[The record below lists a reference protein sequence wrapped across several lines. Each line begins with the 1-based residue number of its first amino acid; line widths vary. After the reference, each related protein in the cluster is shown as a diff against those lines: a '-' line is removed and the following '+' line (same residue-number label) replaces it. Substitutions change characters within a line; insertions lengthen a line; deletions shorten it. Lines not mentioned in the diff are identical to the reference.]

1 MAAEVCERKSAIV
14 ERRGK
19 VLLERGRP
27 VEARERFVEAPQVA
41 QRIAQIVVRVRDV
54 VVEPDGSPDQVNAA
68 LAAAGLR
75 GNQAQQ
81 MQRIE
86 VAWLLSENVL
96 VDLLCRRQLP
106 PLMQRKSLREHGLRR
121 GRIGFLGV
129 TCFGHPTSSR
139 ASKNCNTNRIAI
151 YQHGYRRIAAKAGEW
166 P

>member
-1 MAAEVCERKSAIV
+1 MAAKVCERKSAIV
-14 ERRGK
+14 ERRRE

-27 VEARERFVEAPQVA
+27 VEARERFVEATQVA
-41 QRIAQIVVRVRDV
+41 QRIAKVVVRIRDV
-54 VVEPDGSPDQVNAA
+54 AVEPDRAPDQINAA

-86 VAWLLSENVL
+86 VAWLPSENVFI
-96 VDLLCRRQLP
+96 DLLCRRQLP
-106 PLMQRKSLREHGLRR
+106 PLMQRESLREHGLRG

-151 YQHGYRRIAAKAGEW
+151 YQHGYRRIAAKVGEW